1 MGRKYTKRLSKRM
14 NTKRKNTRRKN
25 TLKSRV
31 SKRKNTLN
39 RRNNLKR
46 LRKKRLFKWVGG
58 GCHGN
63 SNWQEFQML
72 MLKVMSDTYSDIKRT
87 KQRALGLIK
96 QIYISVLGHASNN
109 ANVEDMWDDIS
120 SNLGTVEEDK
130 CDEKLNHYIGYLK
143 SQGYS

>member
-46 LRKKRLFKWVGG
+46 LRKKRSYKKRLFKGG
-58 GCHGN
+58 AR
-63 SNWQEFQML
+63 WQEL
-72 MLKVMSDTYSDIKRT
+72 YSELDDLLNRLDDDKSDEANEVKKSLYQAVVGDTNYPSDKRELLLNITRELANMGET
-87 KQRALGLIK
+87 KLNMMAP
-96 QIYISVLGHASNN
+96 IYIASLK
-109 ANVEDMWDDIS
+109 DLY
-120 SNLGTVEEDK
+120 NL
-130 CDEKLNHYIGYLK
+130 
-143 SQGYS
+143 